1 MADNPPSEN
10 SHYGELLTSIVKRFV
25 RLVGASAAL
34 SVARKVP
41 LLLVDGEGNVLDFN
55 QADPLSTVTI
65 LLDHYRAVFGEVTVT
80 LAHQAATPT
89 AAVAEERNAPE
100 TRPPLSP
107 MFPIKIL
114 VVDDHI
120 LFREGIANML
130 DPQPDMKV
138 VGQASSAKEAVVMTR
153 NLKPNLVLMDMSLP
167 DGTGL
172 EATQAILAELPQ
184 TKIVFLTVHDN
195 DETLFAAIRAGAA
208 GYLYKNVR
216 VTELLRTLRGV
227 ARGEAGIS
235 RLMALR
241 VLDEFSRLPQ
251 ITAESSET
259 VTLTMR
265 EIEIVRQ
272 LADGATNHEIARK
285 FSISESTVK
294 NHVRNVL
301 SKLHL
306 HSRHDVVTYAR
317 SRGLLTRVP

>member
-1 MADNPPSEN
+1 MPDNLPSEN

-25 RLVGASAAL
+25 RLAGASAAL
-34 SVARKVP
+34 NVARKVP
-41 LLLVDGEGNVLDFN
+41 LLVVDGEGQVLDFN
-55 QADPLSTVTI
+55 QADPLSSVTI
-65 LLDHYRAVFGEVTVT
+65 LLDHYRAVFGEATMT
-80 LAHQAATPT
+80 LAHQAASPT
-89 AAVAEERNAPE
+89 AGVIEERSAPE
-100 TRPPLSP
+100 TGSSLSP

-120 LFREGIANML
+120 LFREGMANML
-130 DPQPDMKV
+130 DPQPDMTV
-138 VGQASSAKEAVVMTR
+138 VGQASSVKEAIVMAR
-153 NLKPNLVLMDMSLP
+153 SLKPGLVLMDMSLP
-167 DGTGL
+167 DGSGL
-172 EATQAILAELPQ
+172 EATQAILAELPM

-195 DETLFAAIRAGAA
+195 DEALFAAIRAGAV
-208 GYLYKNVR
+208 GYLFKNVR
-216 VTELLRTLRGV
+216 VTEMLRTLRGV

-251 ITAESSET
+251 VTNESSGT
-259 VTLTMR
+259 VTLTLR

-301 SKLHL
+301 SKLNL
-306 HSRHDVVTYAR
+306 HSRHDAVSYAR